1 MDEELDTSSDVS
13 SDVDTD
19 VSDVEFDDTDTSDVS
34 DDIPEDDYSNDE
46 EFTDNTDGDY
56 EEDTDSLDEDV
67 DVENDDFTEDDVEIE
82 DIAEDSISE
91 IEEDSETE
99 NFDDELSDVDDDI
112 EEDTEDSDETE
123 DMEPSEEMDEIEED
137 TEEFQ
142 ETDEEIDGDDEVIE
156 EDVEDVAEDTVT
168 ETEEDVAED
177 TAGEIEEGVAEETE
191 TEEDAV
197 EDTATETEE
206 GVAEETATETEEG
219 VAEETAT
226 ETEEGIGDETV
237 TVTEEGVTEET
248 AAETE
253 EGVAEETA
261 AETEEGV
268 GDETVTETEEGVAED
283 TATET
288 EEGVTEETATETEE
302 GVTDDTTNEVEGSKN
317 ALENSDITEKT
328 PQQRLSEYMNE
339 HNYGPDDFATYSQD
353 PEWRNIQRDAY
364 PDYEMPELSREN
376 AQSQLSAYMNE
387 HNYGI
392 DDFETYSK
400 DPIWQELHSAAYPEY
415 ELSSDNHN
423 MENVSDTLNVDTR
436 FENVSYSQGQN
447 DFGALGTCGPTSI
460 ANSLNRITN
469 SFDYSENS
477 VLHNAMENDLCF
489 KSDNPYSNGGTT
501 TRDIVNIID
510 NVKGNNEIYT
520 EVYEYDN
527 ALGVNELAERI
538 SDSDTVAMVG
548 VDSATLWDRRGDVSN
563 SGLFQHTDAP
573 SDHWIT
579 VDSPIKGEDGQLTG
593 FNIVDSGGGVSEV
606 SRDKFESMY
615 LGDDTHTISDPTAIL
630 ISRNS
635 GNLSGVGNEY
645 SRYDMFDKTEEYK
658 GSAYISD
665 GGDPPS
671 ENGLY
676 EKFNELPTEE
686 KLSEFDKMTSAE
698 VYDMVKNS
706 SESWPVDGYD
716 LITPENAKEFIKLNV
731 DSNGDTSFNL
741 DWPKYGGYDPKSI
754 SSLENLD
761 GIVEVSRDG
770 GDGGYTMGLGKNEDG
785 TYPNNSE
792 RSIPKSSAEV
802 NTGVFD
808 VDRYKN
814 AVDIVV
820 GDNKSDDEKISSLMN
835 EGYDFESSV
844 NMLRDYENWKSR
856 PEIVGDNS
864 ISDGVKFA
872 NANINMKYGV
882 YGKAAPWRVA
892 DVPMKGGAGQM
903 NTVFS
908 WGTCKKSGIIKNIG
922 RAKIC

>member
-1 MDEELDTSSDVS
+1 MDET
-13 SDVDTD
+13 
-19 VSDVEFDDTDTSDVS
+19 
-34 DDIPEDDYSNDE
+34 
-46 EFTDNTDGDY
+46 G
-56 EEDTDSLDEDV
+56 
-67 DVENDDFTEDDVEIE
+67 
-82 DIAEDSISE
+82 
-91 IEEDSETE
+91 
-99 NFDDELSDVDDDI
+99 
-112 EEDTEDSDETE
+112 
-123 DMEPSEEMDEIEED
+123 
-137 TEEFQ
+137 
-142 ETDEEIDGDDEVIE
+142 
-156 EDVEDVAEDTVT
+156 
-168 ETEEDVAED
+168 
-177 TAGEIEEGVAEETE
+177 
-191 TEEDAV
+191 
-197 EDTATETEE
+197 
-206 GVAEETATETEEG
+206 
-219 VAEETAT
+219 
-226 ETEEGIGDETV
+226 
-237 TVTEEGVTEET
+237 
-248 AAETE
+248 
-253 EGVAEETA
+253 
-261 AETEEGV
+261 
-268 GDETVTETEEGVAED
+268 
-283 TATET
+283 TET
-288 EEGVTEETATETEE
+288 EEGVTEETTSETEE
-302 GVTDDTTNEVEGSKN
+302 GVTDDTTNEVEGSEN

-364 PDYEMPELSREN
+364 PDYEIPELSQEN

-387 HNYGI
+387 NNYGI

-415 ELSSDNHN
+415 ELSLDNHN
-423 MENVSDTLNVDTR
+423 MENISDTLNVDTR

-665 GGDPPS
+665 GGDSPS

-676 EKFNELPTEE
+676 EKFNELSTEE

-770 GDGGYTMGLGKNEDG
+770 GDSGYTMGLGKNEDG

-792 RSIPKSSAEV
+792 RSIPKSSAKV

-856 PEIVGDNS
+856 PEIVGHNS